1 MDENEGKR
9 IDKWQKWESFAK
21 ILAGFSAAASAILIP
36 ILINSYTE
44 ENRKAEMYVKTM
56 TEREKS
62 DTDIRQSMFQSLLTG
77 YLGAIKEDFTKAEEE
92 SFRRRIMFLE
102 LLTLNFQEY
111 FNAKPLFEEVYAG
124 LERKRTESTSSE
136 HDIKKW
142 ENLENEIIRVSRNI
156 VSRQATMLNSIGVGV
171 LININ
176 KYEPNLDNSICVR
189 LYNREDFVNL
199 KQKDGV
205 TVLESL
211 QDGSCSDQLN
221 DVQMKGTRNGTPKT
235 ENAGL
240 KVKMKN
246 ETGDNRHQSINIV
259 LKKVEKSRI
268 TVQLSIYDD
277 IFEGKVFQ
285 GRLLN
290 KSFALEISVFDL
302 PYMDNTKLSDGSR
315 FALVLKEVGDD
326 SAEIEAIRFK
336 NDFLSLRDRPVFEEM
351 LQKLQMGGKGK

>member
-1 MDENEGKR
+1 MAENEGKR

-36 ILINSYTE
+36 ILINTYTE

-62 DTDIRQSMFQSLLTG
+62 DTDIRQAMFHGLLNG
-77 YLGAIKEDFTKAEEE
+77 YLGALKDDLTKEEEE

-124 LERKRTESTSSE
+124 LERKRTDPKASE
-136 HDIKKW
+136 DDKKKW
-142 ENLENEIIRVSRNI
+142 ENLEKEIIRVSRNI
-156 VSRQATMLNSIGVGV
+156 VSRQATMLNSMGTSEVFSV
-171 LININ
+171 
-176 KYEPNLDNSICVR
+176 ERDHPICVR
-189 LYNREDFVNL
+189 LYNREDFANL
-199 KQKDGV
+199 RKKDGV
-205 TVLESL
+205 TRFKSYQSGNCIDPLSVGQMEGTKN
-211 QDGSCSDQLN
+211 GSA
-221 DVQMKGTRNGTPKT
+221 KT

-240 KVKMKN
+240 KVKTKN
-246 ETGDNRHQSINIV
+246 ETEDNGRQSIDIMLV
-259 LKKVEKSRI
+259 KIDKSRVR
-268 TVQLSIYDD
+268 VQLGIYDD
-277 IFEGKVFQ
+277 MFEGNVLQ
-285 GRLLN
+285 GSMLKRSLEI
-290 KSFALEISVFDL
+290 EISVFDL

-315 FALVLKEVGDD
+315 FSLVLRQVDDD

-351 LQKLQMGGKGK
+351 LQKLEIGGKRK